1 MTFDEIFQ
9 SYVDYGF
16 TKPMGGVSGVS
27 GVSGIETL
35 MPTTATVAPITPI
48 QQPQIIDSGGNDRDT
63 FTTDMTDTTTNAGI
77 MSLSDGVQSIVDL
90 YSKIPTPM
98 NLAIRAIQN
107 IQDPYKNITG
117 VLNTATQ
124 AAITRESV
132 RDLQD
137 RIDAGQFGSTT
148 ATAQDARRGGQYG
161 GDGGSSGSSG
171 SSSGGG
177 RDAGMGMGGK
187 SR

>member
-16 TKPMGGVSGVS
+16 TKPMGGI
-27 GVSGIETL
+27 SGIETL
-35 MPTTATVAPITPI
+35 APTVATSIEPISTV
-48 QQPQIIDSGGNDRDT
+48 QEPQDITSGGDRDG
-63 FTTDMTDTTTNAGI
+63 FTIDMTNTITNAGI
-77 MSLSDGVQSIVDL
+77 TSLSDGVQSIVDL
-90 YSKIPTPM
+90 YSSLPTPM
-98 NLAIRAIQN
+98 NLIRRAVEN
-107 IQDPYKNITG
+107 IQDPYKDIFGNI
-117 VLNTATQ
+117 NTETQ

-148 ATAQDARRGGQYG
+148 PTAQDARRGGQYG
-161 GDGGSSGSSG
+161 GGDGNGGNNGGPSG
-171 SSSGGG
+171 SSSGG